1 MVSLDK
7 AVIARLEKMGEN
19 FEIFVDPDLAQKYRE
34 GEKEIELGSIL
45 AVEMVFKDAHKG
57 ERMPSETLHK
67 VLGTLDQT
75 EAAKIVLEKG
85 DIQLTT
91 EQRKR
96 MQEEKRKQVIALIV
110 RNCINP
116 VTKTPHP
123 PVRIEMAIE
132 EARVNIDPFK
142 SAESQVQDIIKELR
156 PLIPIRMEMTQ
167 IAIKVNGTHYG
178 KLIGECRS
186 FGKVLR
192 DEWTKGGEWICLV
205 EIPAGLQIEFYD
217 MLNRRTH
224 GEVETKILN
233 H

>member
-7 AVIARLEKMGEN
+7 AVIAQLEKMGET

-34 GEKEIELGSIL
+34 GEKGIELGNIL

-67 VLGTLDQT
+67 VLGTIDEL
-75 EAAKIVLEKG
+75 EAARIVLEKG

-96 MQEEKRKQVIALIV
+96 IQEEKRKQVIALIV

-123 PVRIEMAIE
+123 PVRIEMAME

-142 SAESQVQDIIKELR
+142 SAESQVQDVIKELR

-167 IAIKVNGTHYG
+167 IAIKVNGSHYG

-186 FGKVLR
+186 YGKVLR
-192 DEWTKGGEWICLV
+192 DEWTKGGEWVCLV

-217 MLNRRTH
+217 MLNKRTH